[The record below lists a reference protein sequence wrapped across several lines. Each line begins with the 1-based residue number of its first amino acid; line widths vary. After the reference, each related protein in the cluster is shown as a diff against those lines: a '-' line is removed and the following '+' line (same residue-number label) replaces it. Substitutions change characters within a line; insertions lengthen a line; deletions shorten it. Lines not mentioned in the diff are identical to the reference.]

1 MKFSPHSSKKNLQP
15 RRRSTVESGS
25 KETRV
30 EHDNLTFRRNRTL
43 TGSVS
48 SHVASVNETSADMK
62 SPRVHAHEL
71 TRKRRHVGALFFG
84 VLIVTLFLFGLIS
97 QFTAKVEVISTD
109 ASSSLDESY
118 HDAIQSYLTS
128 HPAERLRFLLNSN
141 QLTQYLQSKTP
152 EVSLV
157 KSVSW
162 GGFGASEFQVVMR
175 NPIAGWTI
183 QNKQQYVDSNGIVF
197 LRNYFPAPA
206 VQIVDNSGAQVHT
219 GQTVASNRFLGFV
232 GRIVGLAGAKGITV
246 TQVIIPAGTTRQVEL
261 RLDGANFP
269 VKLSIDRSAGEQIE
283 DMTRA
288 LAWFKGQGKTP
299 QYVDVRI
306 SGRAFYQ

>member
-1 MKFSPHSSKKNLQP
+1 MKLFSRSSKKNLQP
-15 RRRSTVESGS
+15 RRRATEGNSQEVGAE
-25 KETRV
+25 R
-30 EHDNLTFRRNRTL
+30 DNLTFRRNRTL

-71 TRKRRHVGALFFG
+71 TQKRRHIGALFFG
-84 VLIVTLFLFGLIS
+84 VFIVALFLFGLIS
-97 QFTAKVEVISTD
+97 QFTAKVEVASAD

-118 HDAIQSYLTS
+118 HEAIQSYLTS
-128 HPAERLRFLLNSN
+128 HPAERLRFLLNID
-141 QLTQYLQSKTP
+141 QLTQHLHSKTP
-152 EVSLV
+152 EVAMV

-162 GGFGASEFQVVMR
+162 AGFGASKFQVAMR
-175 NPIAGWTI
+175 SPIAGWTI
-183 QNKQQYVDSNGIVF
+183 QNKQQYVDSSGIVF
-197 LRNYFPAPA
+197 LRNYFPAPV
-206 VQIVDNSGAQVHT
+206 VQIVDNSGAQVQT

-232 GRIVGLAGAKGITV
+232 GRVVGLAGDKGITV

-261 RLDGANFP
+261 RLDGASFP
-269 VKLSIDRSAGEQIE
+269 VKLSIDRSAGEQVE

-299 QYVDVRI
+299 QYIDVRI